1 MDGLITT
8 IVAGVVVT
16 VIGAIVA
23 FYFGGVREREK
34 QLYENQREQQ
44 KQLVEREE
52 ELKKHRTEALHELQA
67 RGSVI
72 VQDVRRTAEN
82 AVSLH
87 ETLERFPPNWSKW
100 RFSRLSG
107 QDPAQLVSE
116 TMQKYAEIMRQR
128 ESISA
133 AMDSLR
139 HYYQTQAP
147 YLSAKER
154 NLFEAFD
161 HDLQR
166 RYTPLFA
173 SLPDYQSVR
182 KDLYL
187 AEDVKGVDKVRY
199 LLFEE
204 PEGDWSNVRV
214 MLRLREQISG
224 LPEAAGDALESN
236 FQEHR
241 TAIAKEIEALEGIGS
256 SES

>member
-8 IVAGVVVT
+8 IAAGAVVT
-16 VIGAIVA
+16 VIGAILA

-44 KQLVEREE
+44 KQLDEKEE
-52 ELKKHRTEALHELQA
+52 ELKERRTEALLELQA
-67 RGSVI
+67 RGSAI
-72 VQDVRRTAEN
+72 VQDVRSAAEK

-87 ETLERFPPNWSKW
+87 ETLERFPSKWSKW
-100 RFSRLSG
+100 RFSR
-107 QDPAQLVSE
+107 QDYPQLVRE
-116 TMQKYAEIMRQR
+116 TMQKYAEIMGQR
-128 ESISA
+128 ESIA
-133 AMDSLR
+133 AGMDSLR
-139 HYYQTQAP
+139 NYYQTWTP

-154 NLFEAFD
+154 NLFKSFD
-161 HDLQR
+161 NDFQR

-187 AEDVKGVDKVRY
+187 SEDVKGLDKAR
-199 LLFEE
+199 LFLALGE
-204 PEGDWSNVRV
+204 PEGDWHNVQV

-224 LPEAAGDALESN
+224 LPEASSSALEWD
-236 FQEHR
+236 FQKHR
-241 TAIAKEIEALEGIGS
+241 TAIAKEIEDLEGIGS